1 MGKKTKYDKLGVMGK
16 READKRMAKDYG
28 IDSSEYGNQGR
39 PGENY
44 TGKKSYDDLKKDVA
58 RAAANDYDVRRSLEA
73 ASLAGNKKA
82 QKIGTIGSAS
92 DAYAATRFMEK
103 THKNRMELGGAYDGD
118 NDQGAVTNYWVN
130 KDRKKLTDALSP
142 KEQME
147 EAQKKPEE
155 PYVESEE
162 LSTARQTVKDFDN
175 KDFNI
180 YNRGNATGAVDAGD
194 GDGQREQAAQSFLN
208 KYKMDLK
215 QRVNFQP
222 TL

>member
-1 MGKKTKYDKLGVMGK
+1 M
-16 READKRMAKDYG
+16 
-28 IDSSEYGNQGR
+28 
-39 PGENY
+39 
-44 TGKKSYDDLKKDVA
+44 
-58 RAAANDYDVRRSLEA
+58 
-73 ASLAGNKKA
+73 
-82 QKIGTIGSAS
+82 
-92 DAYAATRFMEK
+92 
-103 THKNRMELGGAYDGD
+103 
-118 NDQGAVTNYWVN
+118 
-130 KDRKKLTDALSP
+130 SP

-180 YNRGNATGAVDAGD
+180 YNRGNATGASDAGD
-194 GDGQREQAAQSFLN
+194 GDGQREQAAQTFLD